1 MISEMCVK
9 YGSSG
14 VKGQRPLRFLG
25 DPKGAILTLRMALFE
40 IAVTD
45 GSTGGHYGLVSLME
59 LAAHRGDLHR
69 HHLLRRH
76 LCRVLYCQA
85 PAAHQGRSGCGA
97 HAAARA
103 AADGR
108 WLSAAAR
115 AGTQAR
121 HRRMG
126 ARDLRRQAGHDLVV
140 CHLRHHGRH
149 LPADVPHGARSL

>member
-59 LAAHRGDLHR
+59 LAAHRGDHPIGLPPNGSPDLKSTVGSEFR
-69 HHLLRRH
+69 PRQGFA
-76 LCRVLYCQA
+76 CRQNA
-85 PAAHQGRSGCGA
+85 
-97 HAAARA
+97 
-103 AADGR
+103 
-108 WLSAAAR
+108 
-115 AGTQAR
+115 
-121 HRRMG
+121 
-126 ARDLRRQAGHDLVV
+126 
-140 CHLRHHGRH
+140 
-149 LPADVPHGARSL
+149 